1 MANLVG
7 QGPTAAPFATS
18 EYVGTSVAD
27 PRLGTRWKD
36 NDGNEYMIVDFQQAL
51 VAGEWVSIDV
61 ANLATRLTTASHGK
75 VGIVCGSPTTSDTKG
90 YVQIYGLYAGAAG
103 TSTVATSNFLT
114 PNDSWCDIGV
124 VAALPSS
131 SAGGAVQVYNAFA
144 FTAPDSATTS
154 PASSFVTAAGT
165 SSTAIGFSVWLA
177 YPYVV
182 NAVNAGGTT

>member
-36 NDGNEYMIVDFQQAL
+36 NDGNEYQIVDFQQAL
-51 VAGEWVSIDV
+51 VAGEFVVIDSG
-61 ANLATRLTTASHGK
+61 NLASRLTATSHGR
-75 VGIVCGSPTTSDTKG
+75 VGVVCGSPTTSDTKG

-103 TSTVATSNFLT
+103 TSGVATSNLLM
-114 PNDSWCDIGV
+114 PNASWFDIGV
-124 VAALPSS
+124 VDGLPTS
-131 SAGGAVQVYNAFA
+131 SAGGTQIYNAFA
-144 FTAPDSATTS
+144 YTAADSATTS

>member
-7 QGPTAAPFATS
+7 QGPTGAPFPTS
-18 EYVGTSVAD
+18 EVVGSSNVD

-36 NDGNEYMIVDFQQAL
+36 ADGNEFMIVDFQSSF
-51 VAGEWVSIDV
+51 VAGEWVAIDV

-75 VGIVCGSPTTSDTKG
+75 VGIVCGATGSSDTKG
-90 YVQIYGLYAGAAG
+90 YVQIYGLFAGAAG
-103 TSTVATSNFLT
+103 TSVVATSKFLT

-124 VAALPSS
+124 VSGLASS
-131 SAGGAVQVYNAFA
+131 DAGGLLQVYNAFA

-182 NAVNAGGTT
+182 NAVIPGGTT